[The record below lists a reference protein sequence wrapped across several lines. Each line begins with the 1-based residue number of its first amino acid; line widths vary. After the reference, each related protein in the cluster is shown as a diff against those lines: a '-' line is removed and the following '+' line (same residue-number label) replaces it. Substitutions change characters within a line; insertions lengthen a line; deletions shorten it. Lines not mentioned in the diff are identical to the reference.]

1 MKVSSIAVEM
11 QQRVPF
17 AMLSSYKIFRTAVE
31 NINALQSSREVPD
44 IFVSLG
50 GRVDKELDRKDGYTS
65 HWTGYKYQQMHNA
78 ILM

>member
-65 HWTGYKYQQMHNA
+65 H
-78 ILM
+78 